1 MASFELDLSS
11 LDLSAS
17 AAAAADS
24 ASSHSKAHP
33 VCVLVIG
40 MAGSGK
46 STLMHRINL
55 EMIKRQS
62 QAYYIN
68 LDPATTTATGFVM
81 YQVSSLNILHN

>member
-1 MASFELDLSS
+1 MSSFELDLSA
-11 LDLSAS
+11 LDIAAS
-17 AAAAADS
+17 AAAGTS
-24 ASSHSKAHP
+24 TGKPSP

-62 QAYYIN
+62 RAYYIN
-68 LDPATTTATGFVM
+68 LDPATTSATGEVIFAFKKIL
-81 YQVSSLNILHN
+81 LN